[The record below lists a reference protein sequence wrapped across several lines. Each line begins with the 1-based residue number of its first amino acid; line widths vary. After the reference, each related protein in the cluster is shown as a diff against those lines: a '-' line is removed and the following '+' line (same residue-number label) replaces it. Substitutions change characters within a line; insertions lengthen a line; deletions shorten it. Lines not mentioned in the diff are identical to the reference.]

1 MLSLKFKLFLA
12 GFALSALPLLV
23 YQYIAFQKANSSFT
37 ITYAKEL
44 QHKTSLNTLLINQ
57 AIAHRISDA
66 RIGAQIASEWLMRG
80 DHDALLHYFDTL
92 LEARADLGSVS
103 LITPDGCV
111 TYSTRKHP
119 DSIKIVLDPFSEAIR
134 AYAATPQD
142 EPLVLQ
148 TLRDPMSPTLF
159 IVQTLQGSNSLFA
172 MEMNFLNIE
181 LLLANFEE
189 DILGDKHVYLSDAH
203 NRLLFSHD
211 NNATSGSIVIENE
224 HFETAQTIFEET
236 RLLTDRYGDTV
247 IATTDTISHF
257 GANEALGW
265 RISAFVPA
273 SLIEANIRKGFAP
286 LLYSG
291 LLIVLLSTLALL
303 LFARSITRPLSS
315 MLETAKRLKQGD
327 YGARI
332 NTQASSAELQ
342 TLTDTLNE
350 MAATIEERTRQL
362 ETQNE
367 IIKANQ
373 TMLESQNRHLEKVS
387 ITDKLTGLNNRTR
400 LDAVMQAQQHL
411 CAQRQG
417 QFSLILF
424 DIDHFKRINDT
435 HGHPCGDKVLQH
447 MAKIITEHTR
457 NSDVAGRWGGEEFMI
472 ILPATTLDQATS
484 IAEKL
489 RLMIEQHQIVEG
501 ETITASFGVSAS
513 HCDDP
518 LFSIVERADKALY
531 EAKNSGR
538 NRTVS
543 TF

>member
-1 MLSLKFKLFLA
+1 MLSLKFKLFVA
-12 GFALSALPLLV
+12 GFALSALPLML
-23 YQYIAFQKANSSFT
+23 YQYIAFQKAGSAFT

-66 RIGAQIASEWLMRG
+66 RIGAQIASEWVMRG
-80 DHDALLHYFDTL
+80 DHEALLRYLGTL
-92 LEARADLGSVS
+92 LEARSDLSSVS
-103 LITPDGCV
+103 LITPDGRV
-111 TYSTRKHP
+111 AYSTEKHSDP
-119 DSIKIVLDPFSEAIR
+119 IKSLLAPFSETIR
-134 AYAATPQD
+134 AYAAAPQD

-148 TLRDPMSPTLF
+148 TLRDPMSPALF
-159 IVQTLQGSNSLFA
+159 IVQTLQGSDALFA
-172 MEMNFLNIE
+172 MEMNFLHIE

-189 DILGDKHVYLSDAH
+189 DILGHKHVYLSDAH

-211 NNATSGSIVIENE
+211 NNGTPGGAVIENE
-224 HFETAQTIFEET
+224 RFETAETIFEET

-247 IATTDTISHF
+247 IATSDTISLF
-257 GANEALGW
+257 GTNNALGW
-265 RISAFVPA
+265 RISAFVPV
-273 SLIEANIRKGFAP
+273 SLIEANIRKGFSP

-291 LLIVLLSTLALL
+291 LMIVLLSTFVLL
-303 LFARSITRPLSS
+303 LFARSITRPISS
-315 MLETAKRLKQGD
+315 MLATAQRLQQGD

-332 NTQASSAELQ
+332 TTQASSSELA

-400 LDAVMQAQQHL
+400 LDAVLQAQQHL
-411 CAQRQG
+411 CAQRQQ

-447 MAKIITEHTR
+447 MAKLVVEHTR
-457 NSDVAGRWGGEEFMI
+457 NSDVAGRWGGEEFMVV
-472 ILPATTLDQATS
+472 LPGTTLDQATA

-538 NRTVS
+538 NRTVAIL
-543 TF
+543 